1 MTLFVQFN
9 KNHFFLIL
17 EMICK
22 SDDHGD
28 ESDDDD
34 IDDKEDKFEYYWLII
49 IMKGLGSEC

>member
-1 MTLFVQFN
+1 MQFN

-49 IMKGLGSEC
+49 IMKL